1 VQTLKK
7 FLRQKLTPMAK
18 KLDIVTLSINKLYN
32 ELDNVKERMATLKT
46 GQSDIRDD
54 IKVLM

>member
-1 VQTLKK
+1 
-7 FLRQKLTPMAK
+7 MAK